1 MGKITTTLEL
11 KASILELEQKQAGQW
26 LLLKEEAGIVYE
38 NLKPINLIKNTLQEL
53 SSAEGLANNLV
64 NSFAGVVTGLLTK
77 KIVVGNSNNLFRN
90 IFGGLVQA
98 AVTNIIIRHPEM
110 LKSMASRLIDRF
122 FGKKDT
128 NQAEPT

>member
-1 MGKITTTLEL
+1 MGKITTTREL

-26 LLLKEEAGIVYE
+26 LLLKEEVGIVYE

-53 SSAEGLANNLV
+53 SSAEGLADNLV
-64 NSFAGVVTGLLTK
+64 NSFAGVVTGLFTK
-77 KIVVGNSNNLFRN
+77 KIVIGNSNNLFRN

-98 AVTNIIIRHPEM
+98 VVTNIIIRHPDM
-110 LKSMASRLIDRF
+110 LKSMASRLIDRI

-128 NQAEPT
+128 NPAEPA